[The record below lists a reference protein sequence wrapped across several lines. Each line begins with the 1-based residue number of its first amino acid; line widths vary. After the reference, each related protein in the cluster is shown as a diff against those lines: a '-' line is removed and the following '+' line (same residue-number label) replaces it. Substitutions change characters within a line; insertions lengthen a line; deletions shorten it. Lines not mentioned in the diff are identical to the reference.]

1 MFIDRL
7 EHLWVNPINEK
18 QRQSLDLQESLMTL
32 DILIGIALTVMSLGA
47 VVLLTLWSRHIIE
60 RIHARSPSSLR
71 EIQNDN
77 KS

>member
-1 MFIDRL
+1 M
-7 EHLWVNPINEK
+7 
-18 QRQSLDLQESLMTL
+18 SL
-32 DILIGIALTVMSLGA
+32 DILIGIALTAMSLGA

-60 RIHARSPSSLR
+60 RINAHSPSSLR